1 VLVGLKNI
9 GFTTSVPV
17 EVIFAAGYRPVD
29 LNNVFITDD
38 NPGKLIEVAENAG
51 FPEIS
56 VHG

>member
-1 VLVGLKNI
+1 LVENI

-51 FPEIS
+51 FPRIS